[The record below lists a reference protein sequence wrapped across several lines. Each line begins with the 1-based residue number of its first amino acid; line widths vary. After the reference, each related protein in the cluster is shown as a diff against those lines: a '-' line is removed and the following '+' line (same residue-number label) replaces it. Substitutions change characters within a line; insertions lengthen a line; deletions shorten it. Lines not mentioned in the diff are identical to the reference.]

1 MPEKDADDWDE
12 CPESVRIEKDMNAQ
26 YNALNKKKKKL
37 QTRTTAPGIPRWSPT
52 PVLTWRSEA

>member
-26 YNALNKKKKKL
+26 YNALNKKKKKNYKKEL
-37 QTRTTAPGIPRWSPT
+37 QHQGFPDGHP
-52 PVLTWRSEA
+52 LQY

>member
-26 YNALNKKKKKL
+26 YNALNKKKKKITKKNYS
-37 QTRTTAPGIPRWSPT
+37 TRDSQMVTHSSTNLAI
-52 PVLTWRSEA
+52 